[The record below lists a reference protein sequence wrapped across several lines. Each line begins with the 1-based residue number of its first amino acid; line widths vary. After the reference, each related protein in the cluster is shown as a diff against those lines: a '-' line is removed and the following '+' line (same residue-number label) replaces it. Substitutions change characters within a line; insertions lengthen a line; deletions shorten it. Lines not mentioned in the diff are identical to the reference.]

1 MRVLALATA
10 FAEGDEQVRA
20 MLRRSADF
28 FPISDGEDAETIRTM
43 MIRIRGE
50 MFLVEN
56 TRGGETGVFSLLIPL
71 M

>member
-1 MRVLALATA
+1 MRILALATA
-10 FAEGDEQVRA
+10 FAEGDDDVRA
-20 MLRRSADF
+20 LLRRSADF
-28 FPISDGEDAETIRTM
+28 FPISSDDADETIRSM

-56 TRGGETGVFSLLIPL
+56 TRGGEIGVFSLLIPL